1 MPPPE
6 PDPIPEPG
14 ERQPDATRRRLSHAP
29 ADRYRTGSP
38 TPTDSSRPSAARAVT
53 AAILTALVGAALL
66 TVILGVFTS
75 TGGTFAVTL
84 LASIVIGLCMS
95 TASVSAVHAT
105 APPLDRGRA
114 VQIAAALGVG
124 MLVATGIG
132 VWLVARAE
140 GGVLDPVGYL
150 WTTFGAGL
158 PVLAVVALVGA
169 AWGAAN
175 GPIRWRS

>member
-1 MPPPE
+1 MPSPE

-14 ERQPDATRRRLSHAP
+14 ERQPAAARRQLSHAP
-29 ADRYRTGSP
+29 ADRYRTGV
-38 TPTDSSRPSAARAVT
+38 TGRTGATRPSAARAIA
-53 AAILTALVGAALL
+53 AAILTALLGAALL
-66 TVILGVFTS
+66 TVVLGVFTS
-75 TGGTFAVTL
+75 TGGTFAITL
-84 LASIVIGLCMS
+84 LASIVIGLLVS
-95 TASVSAVHAT
+95 TAAVPPGVAT

-114 VQIAAALGVG
+114 VRIAAGLGLG

-132 VWLVARAE
+132 VWVLARAE
-140 GGVLDPVGYL
+140 GGVLDPITYL
-150 WTTFGAGL
+150 WTTFGVGL